1 MPRTRRISPRR
12 CAGRAVNQLEL
23 LRAGSAPLYTVECWV
38 MSQDY
43 GKVSGT
49 ERIAQGRRVGGLGPR
64 RRSSLHRASLIK
76 QAPVATCGPSAC
88 TSLVA
93 APHTSRAPVR
103 RGGRKRADCRFAS
116 PTVLGPTPTP
126 RRSNSTLYWIYP
138 GPLPTCQTPHAYCTF
153 SPCVGGP
160 CRAVPQPSRGDAPGS
175 APTRPRRCA
184 TWPRAEERGTHRAA
198 AWQSASPGGVPC

>member
-1 MPRTRRISPRR
+1 MLIPPRIPLFFAIAHRCLLVRHPIPWRPARVPRTRRISPRR

-64 RRSSLHRASLIK
+64 RWSSLHRASLIK

-126 RRSNSTLYWIYP
+126 RSTSILDIPWT
-138 GPLPTCQTPHAYCTF
+138 LTDLRLLT
-153 SPCVGGP
+153 
-160 CRAVPQPSRGDAPGS
+160 GS
-175 APTRPRRCA
+175 C
-184 TWPRAEERGTHRAA
+184 
-198 AWQSASPGGVPC
+198 S